1 MKQQSKPLL
10 AALDLLKKI
19 AVFLMNPSQS
29 VNYVECH
36 DNHTMWDKLV
46 SCLPDLDDLF
56 HIKYH
61 RLATGLVLVSQG
73 IPFLHSGQE
82 FFRTKRGDGNS
93 YKSPD
98 HINQLDW
105 DRKHQYKENVNYI
118 KGMLQIRKQLT
129 CFRLKTAEAIREKI
143 QILPLPS
150 PLIGFSL
157 QNQSNEFREVLLL
170 INPLR
175 SKQPIQIPEGNW
187 RLLAN
192 DKKAGIY
199 SKNIFL
205 AKKWYWNPFV

>member
-1 MKQQSKPLL
+1 
-10 AALDLLKKI
+10 
-19 AVFLMNPSQS
+19 
-29 VNYVECH
+29 
-36 DNHTMWDKLV
+36 MWDKLV
-46 SCLPDLDDLF
+46 SCLPDLDQQF
-56 HIKYH
+56 HINYH
-61 RLATGLVLVSQG
+61 RLATSLVLVSQG

-105 DRKHQYKENVNYI
+105 DRKHQYLENVNYI
-118 KGMLQIRKQLT
+118 KGIIQIRKELT
-129 CFRLKTAEAIREKI
+129 CFRLKSAEEIRD
-143 QILPLPS
+143 QIKVLPLPS

-157 QNQSNEFREVLLL
+157 QNKSNDIREVLLL

-175 SKQPIQIPEGNW
+175 SKHTIQVPDGNW

-199 SKNIFL
+199 SNQYISSKEVVL
-205 AKKWYWNPFV
+205 EPVC